1 MKRKPFDLTINISG
15 HLMDLEIPKVMGIL
29 NVTPDSFYEKGRT
42 PSDETI
48 REKIAEYLAEEVDII
63 DIGGCSTRPGF
74 VLPSESEELE
84 RVNLGCRLLREMAP
98 NIPLSVDTFRAAVAK
113 EAVKKWNAA
122 IINDIS
128 GGEDRE
134 MWSLVADKKVAYVL
148 THNTPVS
155 ENADITAEAIIGLS
169 KKLNEL
175 HRIGVNDVIIDPGF
189 GFAKS
194 LDDNFRL
201 LDELNEFCAFGCPV
215 MVGISRKSMIYKT
228 LGVGPEESLTGTI
241 ALDSIS
247 LEKGAD
253 ILRVHDVHEAKETVK
268 LFTRLKNISL

>member
-1 MKRKPFDLTINISG
+1 MKRKPYDLTINISG

-48 REKIAEYLAEEVDII
+48 REKITEYLAEEVDII

-98 NIPLSVDTFRAAVAK
+98 DLPLSVDTFRASVAK
-113 EAVKKWNAA
+113 EAVEKWNAA

-128 GGEDRE
+128 GGEDPE
-134 MWSLVADKKVAYVL
+134 MWTFVADKKVAYVL

-155 ENADITAEAIIGLS
+155 ENADITAESITVLS

-175 HRIGVNDVIIDPGF
+175 HRLGVNDVIIDPGF

-201 LDELNEFCAFGCPV
+201 LDELNEFCIFGCPV

-228 LGVGPEESLTGTI
+228 LGVGPEESLAGTI

-253 ILRVHDVHEAKETVK
+253 ILRVHDVREAKETVK